1 MTWRVRYGPRMND
14 VAQNKEPVD
23 LAPHRERFAALPPEK
38 ADRFAGFAPGRPE
51 FFPGLVGIQL
61 EEVRTDYARMRL
73 PFRPGLRQPAGV
85 VHGGAL
91 ATLIDT
97 VVVPAIAS
105 GYDEPHRYLTIDMQI
120 QYMSAVVEEDAV
132 AEGWITKRGRSTV
145 FCRAEILTAKAGL
158 VAAGTLVYKVGRI
171 AARG

>member
-1 MTWRVRYGPRMND
+1 MN
-14 VAQNKEPVD
+14 AAAAATD
-23 LAPHRERFAALPPEK
+23 LAPRRERFAALPPEK
-38 ADRFAGFAPGRPE
+38 AKRFASFAPGRPE
-51 FFPGLVGIQL
+51 FFPGVVGIVL
-61 EEVRTDYARMRL
+61 EEVRADYARMRL
-73 PFRPGLRQPAGV
+73 PFRSELRQPAGV

-105 GYDEPHRYLTIDMQI
+105 GYVEPHRYLTIDMQI
-120 QYMSAVVEEDAV
+120 QYMSAVIGEDAV

-158 VAAGTLVYKVGRI
+158 VATGTLVYKVSKL
-171 AARG
+171 